1 MLRFKQYLKES
12 KNTHMEH
19 LEDAI
24 LNNGVEG
31 AREAINFI
39 RALRDTLSGK
49 TKTPMNVTV
58 KFDGAPAVFAGIDPE
73 DGQFFVAK
81 KGIFNK
87 NPKVYKTDADIDA
100 DTQGDLNKKMKLA
113 LKYLPALGIEGVI
126 QGDFLYSKDDIKTVE
141 IDGEPHI
148 TFHPNTIVYSIPKK
162 SDLAA
167 QILRSEIGVVW
178 HTTYRGES
186 FETMRA
192 SFGKEIATRL
202 GKTKEVWSV
211 DATYE
216 DVSGQATFTDKET
229 AEVTQILSKAG
240 KIFQSL
246 DRKVVDGISQNPERL
261 IRVKTFVNSK
271 VREGQRIGDTKKF
284 VDDLIAYINDY
295 YSKEEEKRK
304 SEKGKIAQR
313 QKRDD
318 ILSFFNEVKKSEI
331 VKLFNLYDLL
341 VDAKLHIV
349 NKLDKAKSINTLL
362 LTPNGYQVTGQEGFV
377 AIDHTGKNAVKLV
390 DRLQFSY
397 ANFSSDIVKGWQR

>member
-1 MLRFKQYLKES
+1 
-12 KNTHMEH
+12 
-19 LEDAI
+19 
-24 LNNGVEG
+24 
-31 AREAINFI
+31 
-39 RALRDTLSGK
+39 
-49 TKTPMNVTV
+49 
-58 KFDGAPAVFAGIDPE
+58 
-73 DGQFFVAK
+73 
-81 KGIFNK
+81 
-87 NPKVYKTDADIDA
+87 
-100 DTQGDLNKKMKLA
+100 
-113 LKYLPALGIEGVI
+113 
-126 QGDFLYSKDDIKTVE
+126 
-141 IDGEPHI
+141 
-148 TFHPNTIVYSIPKK
+148 
-162 SDLAA
+162 
-167 QILRSEIGVVW
+167 
-178 HTTYRGES
+178 
-186 FETMRA
+186 MRA

>member
-1 MLRFKQYLKES
+1 
-12 KNTHMEH
+12 MEH